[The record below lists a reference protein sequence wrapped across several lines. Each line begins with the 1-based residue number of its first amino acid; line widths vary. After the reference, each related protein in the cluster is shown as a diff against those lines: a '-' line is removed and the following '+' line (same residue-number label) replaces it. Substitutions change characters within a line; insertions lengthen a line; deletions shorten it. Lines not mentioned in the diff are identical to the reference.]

1 MAATALTDIIYNT
14 AFAQYFMR
22 ALTERSALIQ
32 SGIAVIDAKIAQIC
46 QAAGF
51 GGKTINLPYW
61 NAISGADEVL
71 ADTGDGLTVNAITAG
86 QDVATILRRGKAWG
100 VNDLAAEIA
109 GDDPLKNVADRI
121 ADYWAR
127 RQQVTL
133 FSTLKGVF
141 ADNVA
146 ANGSDLVLDISQETG
161 DDNLLS
167 KDTLLFA
174 AQLLG
179 DAKENLVAI
188 AMNSQA
194 ETVLN
199 IAGSAGSLYKPAE
212 TPGTLPT
219 YNGRKVVMDD
229 NCPYSAATGVAEIF
243 LFGAGAVAL
252 NEVPVMNP
260 LETGRELLK
269 GNDILVTRRGWIS
282 HVRGVKWDPAA
293 QVPAGATPT
302 NAELEAAANWT
313 RVWDRKDVRVVK
325 LIAKLA

>member
-1 MAATALTDIIYNT
+1 MAVTKITDIVYNT

-22 ALTERSALIQ
+22 ALTERSALIK
-32 SGIAVIDAKIAQIC
+32 SGIAVVDARIAELC
-46 QAAGF
+46 RAAGF

-61 NAISGADEVL
+61 NAISGVEEVL
-71 ADTGDGLTVNAITAG
+71 SDATPLTAGAITAG
-86 QDVATILRRGKAWG
+86 QDVAVILRRGKAWG

-109 GDDPLKNVADRI
+109 GDDPIRMVADRL
-121 ADYWAR
+121 ADYWAA

-133 FSTLKGVF
+133 FSVLAGVF

-146 ANGSDLVLDISQETG
+146 ANASDLVLDISQETG

-167 KDTLLFA
+167 ANTLLFA

-179 DAKENLVAI
+179 DAKENLAAI
-188 AMNSQA
+188 AMHSQA

-199 IAGSAGSLYKPAE
+199 IAGAGGLFKPAD
-212 TPGTLPT
+212 TPASLPT
-219 YNGRKVVMDD
+219 YNGRQVVMDD
-229 NCPYSAATGVAEIF
+229 NCSYDPVTGKAEIF
-243 LFGAGAVAL
+243 LFGRGAVAM
-252 NEVPVMNP
+252 NEVPAQMP
-260 LETGRELLK
+260 LETTREALA
-269 GNDILVTRRGWIS
+269 GNDIVITRRAWIT

-302 NAELEAAANWT
+302 NAELAGAGNWT

-325 LIAKLA
+325 LIAKLG